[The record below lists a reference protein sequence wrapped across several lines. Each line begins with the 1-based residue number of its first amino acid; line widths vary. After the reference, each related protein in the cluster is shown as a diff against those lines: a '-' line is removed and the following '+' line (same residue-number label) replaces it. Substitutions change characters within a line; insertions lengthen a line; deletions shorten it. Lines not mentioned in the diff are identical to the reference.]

1 MFPAQ
6 TSLIPIHVALARFI
20 ENQGWRAIFSFYP
33 YWYLGSTP
41 FHYLTGPI
49 LPLTLVLV
57 HKLLPGLSLFEV
69 FLGLI
74 GLSLPVGA
82 TGIYL
87 LVREWKG
94 SRPSA
99 SLAAVFY
106 FFGPFIPLLF
116 RFADGLYLITFSF
129 LPFILIMY
137 LRLLKKWRRRQAI
150 CLSFAITG
158 LLLLDT
164 TIIPSLILAMTAVFL
179 AQIGWKRVEDKLR
192 QTLAVI
198 LFALLMTTFWYTP
211 GYWLTLLT
219 APSLAGKTVW
229 SIAVSLPRLLAIFLS
244 LFIAVFTTRVVKQNS
259 FRGFC
264 FFWLI
269 IFGFLTLTRLIADP
283 DFWLD
288 WTAYSIEIQMGIAV
302 TLSYLL
308 SRINGRYRQ
317 SCAISLSIVI
327 FLTGWLYLFRRET
340 VNSLQNNIEQSIE
353 YRTGKELSKV
363 VGSNEKAFLSGTTAF
378 WLNAFFD
385 IVQVRGGVDQAAVHP
400 TWDQA
405 AWEIREG
412 RNVEESERWLRDLG
426 VNYILV
432 HGQAS
437 REFYHDFRYPE
448 KFKQG
453 NFQAIYHEDGDT
465 IYRLCDK

>member
-6 TSLIPIHVALARFI
+6 TSLIPIHIALARFI
-20 ENQGWRAIFSFYP
+20 ENQGWQAIFNFYP
-33 YWYLGSTP
+33 YWYLDSTP
-41 FHYLTGPI
+41 FRYLTGPI
-49 LPLTLVLV
+49 LPLTLVFF

-74 GLSLPVGA
+74 GLCLPVGA

-94 SRPSA
+94 SRLSA
-99 SLAAVFY
+99 SLAAIFY
-106 FFGPFIPLLF
+106 LFGPFVPLLF
-116 RFADGLYLITFSF
+116 RFADGLHLITLSF
-129 LPFILIMY
+129 LPFILMMY

-158 LLLLDT
+158 LLLLET
-164 TIIPSLILAMTAVFL
+164 TIIPSLIMAMAAVLL
-179 AQIGWKRVEDKLR
+179 AQTGWKRVENKIR

-198 LFALLMTTFWYTP
+198 FFALLMVTFWYTP
-211 GYWLTLLT
+211 DYWLTLLT
-219 APSLAGKTVW
+219 APSLGGKTVW

-244 LFIAVFTTRVVKQNS
+244 LFIAVFTKRLVKQNS

-264 FFWLI
+264 FFWLF

-288 WTAYSIEIQMGIAV
+288 WISYSIEIQMGIAI

-308 SRINGRYRQ
+308 ARIKGRYWQ
-317 SCAISLSIVI
+317 SWAIGFFVVI
-327 FLTGWLYLFRRET
+327 FLTGWFCLFRSEV
-340 VNSLQNNIEQSIE
+340 VNSLQNNIEESVE

-363 VGSNEKAFLSGTTAF
+363 VGSDEKVFLSGTTVF

-385 IVQVRGGVDQAAVHP
+385 ISQVRGGVDQAAVHS
-400 TWDQA
+400 TWDRA

-412 RNVEESERWLRDLG
+412 TDVEQSERWLRNLG
-426 VNYILV
+426 VSYILV
-432 HGQAS
+432 HNQAS
-437 REFYHDFRYPE
+437 REFYHDFRYPD

-453 NFQAIYHEDGDT
+453 NFQAIYSSNGDT
-465 IYRLCDK
+465 IYKLIK